1 MRKKRNEG
9 KKKIN
14 RGKTE
19 GFYVTGNNLKKHKCR
34 LSKRRRTKGRYRQKE
49 IYYYSKIY
57 FEL

>member
-34 LSKRRRTKGRYRQKE
+34 LSKRRTKGRYRQKE